1 LCYENAL
8 PAETAMKIFA
18 SLWVVVALGVAWNV
32 LKTLNSPE

>member
-1 LCYENAL
+1 
-8 PAETAMKIFA
+8 MKIFA